1 MHRILI
7 VSAALLALA
16 ACNRSHGDKAPGGS
30 VQPSGVSA
38 KLEMPMRKAGLWQ
51 QDMAF
56 DGKVNPAMNNIR
68 LCVGP
73 ATNAEMSLF
82 GEQMKAGRDCQQ
94 SISRG
99 LDGSYAVAGTC
110 KLADGV
116 VTSSKG
122 TLSGDYSSSVK
133 IHSESDTTGA
143 PNAARNGHHVIDITM
158 TYLGACPPDLVDGD
172 EVVNGMKINLVKTL
186 GAKAADK

>member
-1 MHRILI
+1 MQRILI

-30 VQPSGVSA
+30 VQPSGA
-38 KLEMPMRKAGLWQ
+38 PTKLEMPMRKAGLWQ

-56 DGKVNPAMNNIR
+56 DGQVNPAMNKIR

-99 LDGSYAVAGTC
+99 LDGSYVVEGTC
-110 KLADGV
+110 KRADGV

-158 TYLGACPPDLVDGD
+158 TYLGACPADMVDGD
-172 EVVNGMKINLVKTL
+172 EIVNGMKINLVKTL
-186 GAKAADK
+186 GAKAEDK